1 MSKIGIDIS
10 TYQKNINYDEACKH
24 IDFCIIRVGYGVS
37 YLPDSQRDKE
47 FDNHYN
53 GFKGKLPLGAYYY
66 AYGTDYD
73 TGRKEAENCLSYM
86 GDKQFEMPI
95 YYDMEENRNTKEAG
109 QGFVDRIR
117 EAGLK
122 AGIYASSSFYQNK
135 RLEDIDCDS
144 VWIAQ
149 YGSNNGNIPSSK
161 PSIRYD
167 IWQYTS
173 KGYVEGIG
181 SNIDMDIQENDVPSP
196 TPSPSPEP
204 TPKQSGNDKIK
215 KVQDWLNNNYGT
227 GIAVDGFYGSQT
239 KKALVKALQT
249 EFNRQFGT
257 RLAVDGI
264 FGEQSKNAC
273 RNIKQGAKGNITRI
287 IQSML
292 YCKGYNT
299 NGIEGIFGQAT
310 DGAVRRFQANSG
322 LNADGVVGKLTFA
335 KLFE

>member
-24 IDFCIIRVGYGVS
+24 IEFAILRVGYGVS

-66 AYGTDYD
+66 AYGTSYD

-122 AGIYASSSFYQNK
+122 AGIYASSSFYRSKDLGSIN
-135 RLEDIDCDS
+135 CDS

-149 YGSNNGNIPSSK
+149 YGSNNGNIPTSK
-161 PSIRYD
+161 PTIPFD
-167 IWQYTS
+167 LWQYT
-173 KGYVEGIG
+173 
-181 SNIDMDIQENDVPSP
+181 
-196 TPSPSPEP
+196 
-204 TPKQSGNDKIK
+204 
-215 KVQDWLNNNYGT
+215 
-227 GIAVDGFYGSQT
+227 
-239 KKALVKALQT
+239 
-249 EFNRQFGT
+249 
-257 RLAVDGI
+257 
-264 FGEQSKNAC
+264 
-273 RNIKQGAKGNITRI
+273 
-287 IQSML
+287 
-292 YCKGYNT
+292 NT
-299 NGIEGIFGQAT
+299 F
-310 DGAVRRFQANSG
+310 
-322 LNADGVVGKLTFA
+322 
-335 KLFE
+335 

>member
-1 MSKIGIDIS
+1 MSKTGIDIS

-122 AGIYASSSFYQNK
+122 AGIYASSSFYRSKDLGSIN
-135 RLEDIDCDS
+135 CDS

-149 YGSNNGNIPSSK
+149 YGSNNGNIPTSK
-161 PSIRYD
+161 PTIPFD
-167 IWQYTS
+167 LWQYTS

-181 SNIDMDIQENDVPSP
+181 SNIDMDIMEKDVPTSQP
-196 TPSPSPEP
+196 
-204 TPKQSGNDKIK
+204 
-215 KVQDWLNNNYGT
+215 NNNSSESSYSYKQFVKDIQIAEGQT
-227 GIAVDGFYGSQT
+227 GKWIDGIAGSRT
-239 KKALVKALQT
+239 LELTPTISRYK
-249 EFNRQFGT
+249 NRT
-257 RLAVDGI
+257 
-264 FGEQSKNAC
+264 NAC
-273 RNIKQGAKGNITRI
+273 VKPVQKY
-287 IQSML
+287 L
-292 YCKGYNT
+292 YYLGYT
-299 NGIEGIFGQAT
+299 EVG
-310 DGAVRRFQANSG
+310 
-322 LNADGVVGKLTFA
+322 NADGIAGAKFEKAVKRYQQDNNCYVDGELTAHNRTWKKLL
-335 KLFE
+335 KII

>member
-24 IDFCIIRVGYGVS
+24 IEFAILRVGYGVS

-53 GFKGKLPLGAYYY
+53 GFKGRLPLGAYYY
-66 AYGTDYD
+66 AYGTSYD
-73 TGRKEAENCLSYM
+73 TGRKEAENCISYM

-122 AGIYASSSFYQNK
+122 AGIYASSSFYRSKDLGSIN
-135 RLEDIDCDS
+135 CDS

-149 YGSNNGNIPSSK
+149 YGSNNGNIPTSK
-161 PSIRYD
+161 PTIPFD
-167 IWQYTS
+167 LWQYTS

-196 TPSPSPEP
+196 TPSPEP
-204 TPKQSGNDKIK
+204 TPKPSGNDTIK
-215 KVQDWLNNNYGT
+215 GIQQWLNDNYGT

-249 EFNRQFGT
+249 ELNKQFNRN
-257 RLAVDGI
+257 LKVDGI
-264 FGEQSKNAC
+264 F
-273 RNIKQGAKGNITRI
+273 RH
-287 IQSML
+287 
-292 YCKGYNT
+292 
-299 NGIEGIFGQAT
+299 
-310 DGAVRRFQANSG
+310 
-322 LNADGVVGKLTFA
+322 
-335 KLFE
+335 